1 MQTMWQIYHKQRL
14 TILMVSDGEFEMRSM
29 REQKI
34 GLLAAFCCLFICRI
48 TKLAR
53 QLASITMRWARLGQ
67 SWPRLSEQKFRVD
80 KWSLCR
86 G

>member
-1 MQTMWQIYHKQRL
+1 MQTMWQIYRKQRL

-53 QLASITMRWARLGQ
+53 QLASITMRWARLGRP
-67 SWPRLSEQKFRVD
+67 SAWG
-80 KWSLCR
+80 SLYCTPKGKDAR
-86 G
+86 AR